1 MTSMNLTLLR
11 IFFFRV
17 NGPNPIS
24 EGKIENLENVLL
36 AWRAARP
43 LAAVLL
49 PLGLVTGDIDV

>member
-1 MTSMNLTLLR
+1 MTSMNPNLLR

-17 NGPNPIS
+17 NGPSLVS
-24 EGKIENLENVLL
+24 EGKIENVENVLL